1 MKLLL
6 LSEAWRAMRANR
18 LRTALT
24 MLGMVIGVAA
34 VVAMLALGQGAQQAV
49 EGAARTMGANLFIVL
64 SGSTSSGGA
73 RLGGGS
79 APTLSVDDAR
89 AIGELPAVA
98 AAAPVQTGSAQVI
111 YGASNWNTAITATTP
126 DYLIVRDWNLAS
138 GVPFAASDLRS
149 ATRVA
154 LIGQTVAT
162 NLFGAADPIGR
173 TIRIG
178 QRPFTVIGLLA
189 GVALG
194 AAGVVIGLLAAKGQ
208 SLSGRDQDDTVLVPL
223 STGQRQ
229 IFGSRF
235 EDRVR
240 MFYVQGQSEQV
251 MAEAERTI
259 TALLRQRHRLRE
271 GQPDDFYIRNLA
283 AIADSAAETA
293 RVMSLLLG
301 GIASI
306 SLLVGGIGIMNIM
319 LVSVTERT
327 REIGLRRAIGA
338 RQRDIRV
345 QFLLEAILVSFA
357 GCLVG
362 LLGGV
367 GIAMA
372 ANTFLDTPILIAGRD
387 LLIAVAVSGA
397 TGLLFGYFPAQR
409 AAGLDPIE
417 ALRQ

>member
-1 MKLLL
+1 
-6 LSEAWRAMRANR
+6 
-18 LRTALT
+18 
-24 MLGMVIGVAA
+24 
-34 VVAMLALGQGAQQAV
+34 
-49 EGAARTMGANLFIVL
+49 
-64 SGSTSSGGA
+64 
-73 RLGGGS
+73 
-79 APTLSVDDAR
+79 
-89 AIGELPAVA
+89 
-98 AAAPVQTGSAQVI
+98 
-111 YGASNWNTAITATTP
+111 
-126 DYLIVRDWNLAS
+126 
-138 GVPFAASDLRS
+138 
-149 ATRVA
+149 
-154 LIGQTVAT
+154 
-162 NLFGAADPIGR
+162 FGAADPIGR

-178 QRPFTVIGLLA
+178 QRPFTVIGLLE
-189 GVALG
+189 
-194 AAGVVIGLLAAKGQ
+194 AKGQ
-208 SLSGRDQDDTVLVPL
+208 SLSGRDQDDMVLVPL
-223 STGQRQ
+223 TTGQRQ

-240 MFYVQGQSEQV
+240 MFYVQGKSEQQMV
-251 MAEAERTI
+251 EAEQAI
-259 TALLRQRHRLRE
+259 TALLRQRHRLRD

-338 RQRDIRV
+338 RQKDIRV
-345 QFLLEAILVSFA
+345 QFLLEAVLVSFA

-362 LLGGV
+362 LLAGI
-367 GIAMA
+367 GIALA
-372 ANTFLDTPILIAGRD
+372 ANAFLDTPILIAGRD

-397 TGLLFGYFPAQR
+397 TGLMFGYFPAQR

>member
-178 QRPFTVIGLLA
+178 QRPFT
-189 GVALG
+189 
-194 AAGVVIGLLAAKGQ
+194 VIGLLAAKGQ